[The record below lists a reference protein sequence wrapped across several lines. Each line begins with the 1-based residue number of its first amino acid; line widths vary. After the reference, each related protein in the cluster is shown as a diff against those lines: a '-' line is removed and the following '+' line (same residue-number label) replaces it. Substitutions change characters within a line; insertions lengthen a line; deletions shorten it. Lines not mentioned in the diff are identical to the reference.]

1 MFEEHALC
9 LEPHA
14 LNNVRCICCHLR
26 SIALRVN
33 RAKIKVNLKRL
44 EISSYLDQYQSSKQ
58 EFSFMMSETFELL
71 NF

>member
-33 RAKIKVNLKRL
+33 GAKIKVNLKRL
-44 EISSYLDQYQSSKQ
+44 EIWDRIS
-58 EFSFMMSETFELL
+58 LL
-71 NF
+71 YRLIEWLTAAA